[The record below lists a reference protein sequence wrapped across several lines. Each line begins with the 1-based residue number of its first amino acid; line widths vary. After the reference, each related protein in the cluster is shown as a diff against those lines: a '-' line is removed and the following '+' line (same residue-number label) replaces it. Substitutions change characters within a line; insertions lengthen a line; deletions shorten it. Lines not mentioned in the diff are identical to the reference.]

1 MIAKA
6 TSGSANTNKRIVVAA
21 SCAGIFL
28 AVLRSTSADTALPDV
43 RGDLGGAL
51 SGLQWVGGATRW

>member
-6 TSGSANTNKRIVVAA
+6 TSGTANTNKRIVVAA

-28 AVLRSTSADTALPDV
+28 AVLRSASANTALPDV
-43 RGDLGGAL
+43 RVSLERCL
-51 SGLQWVGGATRW
+51 K

>member
-6 TSGSANTNKRIVVAA
+6 TSGTANTNKRIVVAA

-28 AVLRSTSADTALPDV
+28 AVLRSTSANTALPDV
-43 RGDLGGAL
+43 RVSLERCL
-51 SGLQWVGGATRW
+51 K